1 MRSHHPAESGLTA
14 ESGLA
19 AQLRALPTR
28 PNLTFPN
35 NLARNL
41 ICSEFS
47 YASKPH
53 DSNNAISSLETAAR
67 ELRAKLRQ
75 HSTGMPH
82 EPERRDLTSTGNGNR
97 STRIGSRHPDRLATS
112 GYANKLSGCSLPIH
126 IFTTYPHV
134 RAPRASPSLITS
146 LTTRTSMARAT
157 ARGSG

>member
-1 MRSHHPAESGLTA
+1 MRSHHPA

-53 DSNNAISSLETAAR
+53 DSNDAISNLETAAR
-67 ELRAKLRQ
+67 ELRAKLREDG
-75 HSTGMPH
+75 TGTPH
-82 EPERRDLTSTGNGNR
+82 EPARRAIVIAL
-97 STRIGSRHPDRLATS
+97 
-112 GYANKLSGCSLPIH
+112 
-126 IFTTYPHV
+126 
-134 RAPRASPSLITS
+134 
-146 LTTRTSMARAT
+146 
-157 ARGSG
+157 RG

>member
-19 AQLRALPTR
+19 AESGLTAQLRALPTR

-53 DSNNAISSLETAAR
+53 DSNDAISNLETAAR

-82 EPERRDLTSTGNGNR
+82 EPARRDLTSTGNGDH
-97 STRIGSRHPDRLATS
+97 STRDTTAS
-112 GYANKLSGCSLPIH
+112 G
-126 IFTTYPHV
+126 
-134 RAPRASPSLITS
+134 
-146 LTTRTSMARAT
+146 
-157 ARGSG
+157 

>member
-1 MRSHHPAESGLTA
+1 MRSHHPA

-53 DSNNAISSLETAAR
+53 DSNNAISNLETAAR
-67 ELRAKLRQ
+67 ELRAKLREDG
-75 HSTGMPH
+75 TGICH
-82 EPERRDLTSTGNGNR
+82 DS
-97 STRIGSRHPDRLATS
+97 
-112 GYANKLSGCSLPIH
+112 
-126 IFTTYPHV
+126 
-134 RAPRASPSLITS
+134 
-146 LTTRTSMARAT
+146 ARQAIVI
-157 ARGSG
+157 ALRG